1 MMSAGCAGGAEEGD
15 DSSPVTPRFGAA
27 RLKAKRLVGV

>member
-1 MMSAGCAGGAEEGD
+1 MMSAGYAGEMEEGD

-27 RLKAKRLVGV
+27 RLKTKRLVGV